1 MDKKKIKKYSRW
13 QMLLLKARLAMT
25 SGQKRTKYLENS
37 KLFAGFGKNCLFCTR
52 VIPSEPYM
60 IKIHD
65 NVVIAANVTFI
76 THDIMNDMLAR
87 KAGVKPGEMF
97 SEYQMGTI
105 EIFDNVAIGA
115 NTTILYNTRIGP
127 DAIVAA
133 GSVVTRDVP
142 QGTIVAG
149 NPARVI
155 GKLEDLIEKRK
166 SIKNDLIDRDS
177 IEDIMRFYWKKE

>member
-1 MDKKKIKKYSRW
+1 MDNIKVKKFNRW
-13 QMLLLKARLAMT
+13 KMILIKARLAMT
-25 SGQKRTKYLENS
+25 SGQKRTKYLE
-37 KLFAGFGKNCLFCTR
+37 KAGLFAKFGKDCFFCTR

-60 IKIHD
+60 IKIHN

-87 KAGVKPGEMF
+87 KEGAKPGEMF

-115 NTTILYNTRIGP
+115 NTTILYNTKIGP

-133 GSVVTRDVP
+133 GSVVTKDVP

-155 GKLEDLIEKRK
+155 GKLDNLIEKRK
-166 SIKNDLIDRDS
+166 SNKKGPTNQDS
-177 IEDIMRFYWKKE
+177 IEEIMNFYW

>member
-1 MDKKKIKKYSRW
+1 MENKKVKKYNRW
-13 QMLLLKARLAMT
+13 KMILTKARLAVI
-25 SGQKRTKYLENS
+25 SGQKRTKYLEQS
-37 KLFAGFGKNCLFCTR
+37 GLFAKFGKNCLFCTR

-60 IKIHD
+60 IKIHN

-87 KAGVKPGEMF
+87 KEGTLPGEMF

-115 NTTILYNTRIGP
+115 NTTILYNTKIGP
-127 DAIVAA
+127 DALVAA

-155 GKLEDLIEKRK
+155 GRLEDLIEKRK
-166 SIKNDLIDRDS
+166 LNKKAPNNRDS
-177 IEDIMRFYWKKE
+177 IEDIMEYYWQKE

>member
-1 MDKKKIKKYSRW
+1 MDDKKMKKYSRW
-13 QMLLLKARLAMT
+13 KMLLIKAMLAMT
-25 SGQKRTKYLENS
+25 SGQNRTKYLEKS
-37 KLFAGFGKNCLFCTR
+37 GLFAKFGKNNFFCTR
-52 VIPSEPYM
+52 VIPSEPYL
-60 IKIHD
+60 IKIHN

-87 KAGVKPGEMF
+87 KLGVEPGEQF

-115 NTTILYNTRIGP
+115 NTTILYNTKIGP
-127 DAIVAA
+127 DALVAA
-133 GSVVTRDVP
+133 GSIVTRDVP

-155 GKLEDLIEKRK
+155 GKLDDLIEKRRLN
-166 SIKNDLIDRDS
+166 KNNPTNRDK
-177 IEDIMRFYWKKE
+177 IEDIMNFYW

>member
-1 MDKKKIKKYSRW
+1 MDNKKVKKYSRW
-13 QMLLLKARLAMT
+13 KMLLIKAMLAMT
-25 SGQKRTKYLENS
+25 SGQKRTKYLEKS
-37 KLFAGFGKNCLFCTR
+37 KLFAKFGKNNFFCTR
-52 VIPSEPYM
+52 VIPSEPYL
-60 IKIHD
+60 IKIHN
-65 NVVIAANVTFI
+65 NVVIAANVSFI

-87 KAGVKPGEMF
+87 KVGVKPGEMF

-115 NTTILYNTRIGP
+115 NTTILYNTKIGP
-127 DAIVAA
+127 DALVAA

-155 GKLEDLIEKRK
+155 GKLDDLIEKRK
-166 SIKNDLIDRDS
+166 LNKNDPNNRDS
-177 IEDIMRFYWKKE
+177 IEDIMSFYW

>member
-1 MDKKKIKKYSRW
+1 
-13 QMLLLKARLAMT
+13 MLLIKARLAMT
-25 SGQKRTKYLENS
+25 SGQKRTKYLEKS
-37 KLFAGFGKNCLFCTR
+37 GLFAKFGKNCLFCTR
-52 VIPSEPYM
+52 LIPSEPYM

-87 KAGVKPGEMF
+87 KEGVKPGEMF

-115 NTTILYNTRIGP
+115 NTTILYNTKIGP
-127 DAIVAA
+127 NALVAA

-155 GKLEDLIEKRK
+155 GKLEDLVEKRK
-166 SIKNDLIDRDS
+166 SNKKAPINRDR
-177 IEDIMRFYWKKE
+177 IEDIMNFYWETE

>member
-1 MDKKKIKKYSRW
+1 MSVKKVKKYSRW
-13 QMLLLKARLAMT
+13 QMILIKAWLAAT
-25 SGQKRTKYLENS
+25 SGQKRTKYLERS
-37 KLFAGFGKNCLFCTR
+37 GLFAEFGKNCFFCTR

-65 NVVIAANVTFI
+65 NVEIAANVTFI
-76 THDIMNDMLAR
+76 THDIMNDMLSR
-87 KAGVKPGEMF
+87 KIGVKPGEVF

-115 NTTILYNTRIGP
+115 NTTILYNTKIGP

-133 GSVVTRDVP
+133 GSIVTKDVP

-155 GKLEDLIEKRK
+155 GKTDDLIAKRK
-166 SIKNDLIDRDS
+166 LNNKSPTNRDN
-177 IEDIMRFYWKKE
+177 IEDIMNFYWRE

>member
-1 MDKKKIKKYSRW
+1 MDNIKVKKYSRW
-13 QMLLLKARLAMT
+13 KMILLKARLAMT
-25 SGQKRTKYLENS
+25 SGQKRTKYLEKSN
-37 KLFAGFGKNCLFCTR
+37 LFAKFGKNCFFCTR

-87 KAGVKPGEMF
+87 KIGVKPGELF

-115 NTTILYNTRIGP
+115 NTTILYNTKIGP
-127 DAIVAA
+127 DALVAA

-155 GKLEDLIEKRK
+155 GKLDDLIEKDK
-166 SIKNDLIDRDS
+166 LNNKGPADRDS
-177 IEDIMRFYWKKE
+177 IEDIMSFYW